1 MLKRSLLTML
11 LGVSPL
17 QAWTCA
23 VEAPLSI
30 DADGSQPEED
40 QNVQINGNT
49 DYREMERRRK
59 IGLANKG
66 KVPWNVGRK
75 HSGVTRDRIRQRTRE
90 ALRDPKVR
98 KKMAEHPR
106 PHSDQIKAKIG
117 FSLRQL
123 WRERLREKRMKEKF
137 FLSWYNNIAKAA
149 KKGLADQKGMDWA
162 VLIKLNPN

>member
-1 MLKRSLLTML
+1 ML

-30 DADGSQPEED
+30 DADGNQPEED
-40 QNVQINGNT
+40 QNGNG
-49 DYREMERRRK
+49 EKKK

-162 VLIKLNPN
+162 VLIK